1 MKNIQ
6 FIAKLFYFLALAA
19 CHTDSV
25 DTLNGKYE
33 IGHFN
38 FESVSNNATDKLG
51 QGIKAIHLLLSD
63 GDGIELNLVIGSQEW
78 HIAEGTYTLA
88 SGTLANK
95 QYTASFNNEYII
107 HKGDLDITL
116 VNDVYY
122 IVGILETTQEK
133 QIKVTFRG
141 EIQFIDGQDD
151 PEPSGYTFRMFT
163 SDVSVTDWNT
173 GQTTYY
179 PELTKYSFL
188 VSDPTGKQVALFDA
202 INNAGFALDDL
213 VGVYTLQGN
222 PAEAW
227 LMDQGWSMPQ
237 YNIAG
242 GTFFTDQNETIQ
254 YATMGKISFSL
265 IPVMNGDT
273 LYTIQGDALELR
285 TYEGVESQ
293 GSCLYRYLT
302 RLQ

>member
-242 GTFFTDQNETIQ
+242 GTFLPIK
-254 YATMGKISFSL
+254 M
-265 IPVMNGDT
+265 
-273 LYTIQGDALELR
+273 R
-285 TYEGVESQ
+285 
-293 GSCLYRYLT
+293 RYNM
-302 RLQ
+302 LQWGRFHFR